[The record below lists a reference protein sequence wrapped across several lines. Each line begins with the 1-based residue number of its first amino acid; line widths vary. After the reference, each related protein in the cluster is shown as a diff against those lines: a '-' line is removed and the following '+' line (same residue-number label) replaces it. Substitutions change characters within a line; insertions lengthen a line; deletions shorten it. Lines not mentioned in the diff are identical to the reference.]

1 MTATVVPSSWAPL
14 DGAALVAFRLIGAV
28 VGLVEGL
35 WAALLTTVPE
45 LKAALKVGA
54 WARDGIGIQVQAG
67 SRPIPN
73 CAASLCPFHAIK
85 QTNTKVDGVGKVT
98 LEKEAPAAAPAEAPE
113 PVQLPTAEPETQV
126 VASEDAVAE
135 PIPAPVESSPGEYK
149 H

>member
-45 LKAALKVGA
+45 LKVALKVGA

-73 CAASLCPFHAIK
+73 CAASLCPFLAIK
-85 QTNTKVDGVGKVT
+85 QTKTKAAGVGKVS

-113 PVQLPTAEPETQV
+113 QLPEAEPETQV

-135 PIPAPVESSPGEYK
+135 PSPAPAESSPGEYEL
-149 H
+149 

>member
-45 LKAALKVGA
+45 LKVALK
-54 WARDGIGIQVQAG
+54 
-67 SRPIPN
+67 
-73 CAASLCPFHAIK
+73 
-85 QTNTKVDGVGKVT
+85 
-98 LEKEAPAAAPAEAPE
+98 
-113 PVQLPTAEPETQV
+113 AEPETQV

-135 PIPAPVESSPGEYK
+135 PSPAPVESSPDAAEAPKPKPAGK
-149 H
+149 KKRRNGH

>member
-45 LKAALKVGA
+45 LKAALQVGA
-54 WARDGIGIQVQAG
+54 WALDGTGIQVQAG

-73 CAASLCPFHAIK
+73 CAVSLCPFLAIK
-85 QTNTKVDGVGKVT
+85 QTKTKADGVGKVAI
-98 LEKEAPAAAPAEAPE
+98 EKEAPAAAPAEAPE
-113 PVQLPTAEPETQV
+113 PVQLPEAEPATQ

-135 PIPAPVESSPGEYK
+135 PSPAPAESSPGESTL
-149 H
+149 